1 MSEEQIPMNFRE
13 KLSLIRGGLLPKT
26 TGPKPKKPLKRVS
39 DKRAEQDRVEKER
52 LGGDDSELVKFFKR
66 AMSKM
71 TGHCLNCPARTET
84 KVYSAAI
91 FSIAHILDK
100 RDTMFPSVKD
110 NINNWVELCP
120 DCHRE
125 FDSTPM
131 EKDKTLWDK
140 RQEMGMWEVVWEKLL
155 KVYPSIMQDE
165 LHHLPTELR
174 ERIEKTLKQIK

>member
-1 MSEEQIPMNFRE
+1 MSYLDDRRNHINAGRPLPE
-13 KLSLIRGGLLPKT
+13 K
-26 TGPKPKKPLKRVS
+26 KKYQLKAVS
-39 DKRAEQDRVEKER
+39 DKRAAKIEAEKKER
-52 LGGDDSELVKFFKR
+52 GDNDTDLQRFFKK
-66 AMSKM
+66 AMGKM
-71 TGHCLNCPARTET
+71 TSHCLNCHNRTET

-110 NINNWVELCP
+110 NIHNWVELCP

-140 RQEMGMWEVVWEKLL
+140 RQEMGIWEVVWQKLL

-165 LHHLPTELR
+165 LHHLPTDLR
-174 ERIEKTLKQIK
+174 ERIEKVLNQ

>member
-1 MSEEQIPMNFRE
+1 MTDQLPYRE
-13 KLSLIRGGLLPKT
+13 RLALIRQGLAAKT
-26 TGPKPKKPLKRVS
+26 TGAKPKKQIPRQSPKKL
-39 DKRAEQDRVEKER
+39 AEIKMQKEM
-52 LGGDDSELVKFFKR
+52 GGDGDSDLQRFFKR

-71 TGHCLNCPARTET
+71 TSHCLNCHNRTET

-110 NINNWVELCP
+110 NIHNWVELCP

-125 FDSTPM
+125 FDTTPM

-140 RQEMGMWEVVWEKLL
+140 RQAMGIWEVVWAKLL
-155 KVYPSIMQDE
+155 KVYPSILPEE

-174 ERIEKTLKQIK
+174 ERIEKTLNQ